1 MPRKI
6 ELSAAYAR
14 LALQSG
20 VASAAELLRGLPLTA
35 ASLADME
42 FIEASAL
49 AVLFSNYNQ
58 HVGDRAWTARLG
70 SQFNIA
76 AHGPLG
82 FAALSAPTLGEA
94 MDVMGTLY
102 ESRTTAMVARTYATD
117 SHYVMQIEDVSE
129 EPAFSHW
136 HMEVVLKIME
146 MLLSSILGH
155 RVGKNVV
162 IGFTHAAPAQPSQL
176 EASYDA
182 TVVFDAPQNGIAVP
196 IAWRHLPSPL
206 HDESIYRTNVIKCRE
221 LIAAR
226 EQAGSIALAVRN
238 RLSNH
243 FDSQLLYSGNPAP
256 PPTLGEVADAMH
268 LTARTLMRK
277 LQHENTAYKEVLESL
292 RRQYAERLLQDARL
306 KVADVAEILGYREA
320 ANFTRAFKRWYGLS
334 PAAWRR
340 R

>member
-20 VASAAELLRGLPLTA
+20 VASAAELLRDLPITE
-35 ASLADME
+35 ASLAEME
-42 FIEASAL
+42 FIDASTL
-49 AVLFSNYNQ
+49 AVLFQ
-58 HVGDRAWTARLG
+58 HYDQHAKDRAWTARIG
-70 SQFNIA
+70 SQFNIG

-102 ESRTTAMVARTYATD
+102 ESRTTAMIARAYATQ
-117 SHYVMQIEDVSE
+117 SHYVLQIEDISG

-136 HMEVVLKIME
+136 HVEVILKIME

-155 RVGKNVV
+155 RVGTNVV
-162 IGFTHAAPAQPSQL
+162 ITFTHSAPEEPLTLTSG
-176 EASYDA
+176 YDSHI
-182 TVVFDAPQNGIAVP
+182 VFDADENSIAVP
-196 IAWRHLPSPL
+196 LAWRHLPSPL
-206 HDESIYRTNVIKCRE
+206 HDESVYRANVIKCRE

-226 EQAGSIALAVRN
+226 EQMGSIALSVRN

-243 FDSQLLYSGNPAP
+243 FDSQLLHCGQNNT
-256 PPTLGEVADAMH
+256 PPTLDDVAATLH
-268 LTARTLMRK
+268 LTSRTLMRR
-277 LQHENTAYKEVLESL
+277 LREENTAYKELLESL
-292 RRQYAERLLQDARL
+292 RREYAERLLQDARL
-306 KVADVAEILGYREA
+306 NIADVAAILGYQEA
-320 ANFTRAFKRWYGLS
+320 ANFTRAFKRWHGVS
-334 PAAWRR
+334 PAVWRR